1 MKIPLI
7 KMSLIA
13 LPLVAA
19 SVLSSC
25 VSDGY
30 SDGGGGYVTYAT
42 LPPNYSGNAYYHNN
56 RYYGGGRHESGHYN
70 YGGRAYTT
78 RYFYNGQYLYGGN
91 YRVHS
96 SPVSPQPR
104 SSRSGGSSPYVTYTT
119 LPPNYSGNA
128 YQYGNRYYAGGRYET
143 GAYNHGGQNYRT
155 RYYHNGQYLY
165 GGDYR
170 QHSGPG
176 SDRGRGRSRSSY

>member
-30 SDGGGGYVTYAT
+30 SGGGGGYVTYAT

-70 YGGRAYTT
+70 YGGRAYNPDALEEFSIQT
-78 RYFYNGQYLYGGN
+78 N
-91 YRVHS
+91 
-96 SPVSPQPR
+96 
-104 SSRSGGSSPYVTYTT
+104 
-119 LPPNYSGNA
+119 NYSPE
-128 YQYGNRYYAGGRYET
+128 YAR
-143 GAYNHGGQNYRT
+143 N
-155 RYYHNGQYLY
+155 
-165 GGDYR
+165 
-170 QHSGPG
+170 SGPITHT
-176 SDRGRGRSRSSY
+176 SP